1 MKDKAHEE
9 ILNKLISIEEHVH
22 ELTILMKGNGGGIK
36 EGVIWKVESLL
47 ETRAMDKRS
56 TVLRYFVDRILPS
69 LITTFIVAF
78 VIFEFA
84 LREHLILS
92 TP

>member
-1 MKDKAHEE
+1 MKDIEHEE
-9 ILNKLISIEEHVH
+9 ILSKLTSIEEHVH

-47 ETRAMDKRS
+47 ETQAMDKRS

-78 VIFEFA
+78 VIFQFT
-84 LREHLILS
+84 LRAHLVLAN
-92 TP
+92 P

>member
-1 MKDKAHEE
+1 MIDKAREE
-9 ILNKLISIEEHVH
+9 ILNKLISIEEHIH
-22 ELTILMKGNGGGIK
+22 ELTNLMKGNGGGIK
-36 EGVIWKVESLL
+36 EGMIWKVESLL

-78 VIFEFA
+78 VIFQFT
-84 LREHLILS
+84 LREHLVLAN
-92 TP
+92 P

>member
-9 ILNKLISIEEHVH
+9 ILNKLISIEADVH
-22 ELTILMKGNGGGIK
+22 ELTNLLKGNGGGMK

-47 ETRAMDKRS
+47 ETRVTDKRS

-69 LITTFIVAF
+69 LITTGITAF

-84 LREHLILS
+84 LREHLLLAA
-92 TP
+92 P

>member
-9 ILNKLISIEEHVH
+9 ILNKLISIETDIESISK
-22 ELTILMKGNGGGIK
+22 LLKGNGGGMK
-36 EGVIWKVESLL
+36 EGVLWKVESLL

-56 TVLRYFVDRILPS
+56 TVVRYFVDRILPS
-69 LITTFIVAF
+69 LITTGITAF

>member
-9 ILNKLISIEEHVH
+9 ILNKLISIETDIESISK
-22 ELTILMKGNGGGIK
+22 LLKGNGGGMK
-36 EGVIWKVESLL
+36 EGVLWKVESLL
-47 ETRAMDKRS
+47 ETRVMDKRS
-56 TVLRYFVDRILPS
+56 TALRYFVDRILPS
-69 LITTFIVAF
+69 LITTGITAY

-84 LREHLILS
+84 LREHLLLS

>member
-1 MKDKAHEE
+1 MIDIEHEE
-9 ILNKLISIEEHVH
+9 ILSKLTSIEEHVH
-22 ELTILMKGNGGGIK
+22 ELTNLMKGNGGGMK
-36 EGVIWKVESLL
+36 EGVLWKVESLL

-56 TVLRYFVDRILPS
+56 TVVRYFVDRILPS
-69 LITTFIVAF
+69 LITTGITAF